1 MPAPEQQLTQREI
14 EELVEKFEGSTRN
27 PQGIWK
33 HLTTLVA
40 VGMSAFALYTAVET
54 VNAIHVRAGHL
65 LFALALTFLLYPA
78 ARRFKAAVT
87 WFDLTLIVAAAASVG
102 YVLLNGDEL
111 QFRAA
116 VPERTDLV
124 MAVVC
129 LLVVLECTR
138 RTAGPAI
145 PLVAVGFF
153 AYALW
158 GNHLPQL
165 WSHPGYDIERTLGY
179 LYMYPDGVFG
189 LPIDVS
195 STFIILFT
203 IFGAVLEH
211 SGAGD
216 FFVRFAL
223 SCTGRTPSSAG
234 RTVTLASF
242 LLGTVSGSGVAT
254 TVTLGSIAYPML
266 KKAGYDKESAGGMLA
281 AGGIGAVISPPVL
294 GAASFLIAEIL
305 NVSYLNVLL
314 MAAIPTILYYL
325 SILLMVEFDSKRKQL
340 MPLGMAMGGE
350 GTWSLT
356 RRYWFHFASLVTIVV
371 FMALGF
377 SATRAVIWSTLA
389 AVLVSYLTRDS
400 ALWPSKLIKALEAGA
415 RGVVPVAA
423 TCACAGIIVGTVTMT
438 GLGLKFSTILVTL
451 AGGSKV
457 LALLYTAFI
466 LLVLGLALPITASY
480 IIAAVITA
488 PALVKLGVPDFAAH
502 MFIFYY
508 SVLSEVSPPTA
519 LSPFA
524 AAALTGGSPFKT
536 MMLSWKY
543 TLPAFLVPFA
553 FTTDP
558 AGVGLLLK
566 GSIVVIGWEF
576 LLGAA
581 GVLALASAIGGWMFQ
596 SVTTAEKMLLG
607 VAGVL
612 LFFGVGTII
621 QIIALGV
628 LVAVAVK
635 QWVQVSR
642 ARQFERVR
650 DDRTDARAAE

>member
-1 MPAPEQQLTQREI
+1 MSDADEQLSKAGI
-14 EELVEKFEGSTRN
+14 EELVEQFEGVTRS

-33 HLTTLVA
+33 PYVTI
-40 VGMSAFALYTAVET
+40 VGVVMSLFALYAAVET
-54 VNAIHVRAGHL
+54 INAIQVRAGHL
-65 LFALALTFLLYPA
+65 LLAMALTFIVYPMA
-78 ARRFKAAVT
+78 SRFKARVN
-87 WFDLTLIVAAAASVG
+87 WWDICLVAASFVAVG
-102 YVLLNGDEL
+102 YVLLNGDDL

-116 VPERTDLV
+116 VPNRLDLW
-124 MAVVC
+124 MAVLC
-129 LLVVLECTR
+129 LLLVLEATR
-138 RTAGPAI
+138 RATGLAI
-145 PLVAVGFF
+145 PLVALGFF
-153 AYALW
+153 SYALW

-189 LPIDVS
+189 LPLDVS

-203 IFGAVLEH
+203 IFGAMLEF

-223 SCTGRTPSSAG
+223 SCTGRKPSSAG

-305 NVSYLNVLL
+305 GVSYLEVLK
-314 MAAIPTILYYL
+314 MAVIPTILYYL
-325 SILLMVEFDSKRKQL
+325 SIFLMVEFDSKRMNL
-340 MPLGMAMGGE
+340 TMVADVGE
-350 GTWSLT
+350 DQGTWALT
-356 RRYWFHFASLVTIVV
+356 RRYWFHFASLITIVI
-371 FMALGF
+371 FMGLGF

-389 AVLVSYLTRDS
+389 AVLVSYLTWES
-400 ALWPSKLIKALEAGA
+400 ALTPTKLIRARAAGA
-415 RGVVPVAA
+415 KGVVPVASV
-423 TCACAGIIVGTVTMT
+423 CACAGIIVGIVTMT
-438 GLGLKFSTILVTL
+438 GLGLKFSTILINL
-451 AGGSKV
+451 AAGSKILV
-457 LALLYTAFI
+457 LLYTGLI
-466 LLVLGLALPITASY
+466 LLILGLALPITASY

-488 PALVKLGVPDFAAH
+488 PALTKLGVPDYAAH

-508 SVLSEVSPPTA
+508 AVLSEVSPPTA

-566 GSIVVIGWEF
+566 GSIPGIGWEF
-576 LLGAA
+576 LLGVA
-581 GVLALASAIGGWMFQ
+581 GVVALASAIGGWMFR
-596 SVTTAEKMLLG
+596 SVTWPEKILLG
-607 VAGVL
+607 AAGIL
-612 LFFGVGTII
+612 LFFGVGLLI
-621 QIIALGV
+621 QLISIAVLGG
-628 LVAVAVK
+628 VAAL
-635 QWVQVSR
+635 QWTQVSR
-642 ARQFERVR
+642 AAQKGREGA
-650 DDRTDARAAE
+650 DRMQARP

>member
-1 MPAPEQQLTQREI
+1 MPTPEQQLTVQEI
-14 EELVEKFEGSTRN
+14 EELVEKFEGATRS
-27 PQGIWK
+27 PRGVWR
-33 HLTTLVA
+33 HLTTVVA
-40 VGMSAFALYTAVET
+40 VAMSLFALYAAVQT
-54 VNAIHVRAGHL
+54 LNAIHVRAGHL
-65 LFALALTFLLYPA
+65 LFAMALTFLLYPA
-78 ARRFKAAVT
+78 ARRFKATVN
-87 WFDLTLIVAAAASVG
+87 WWDLALIVAAAVSLG
-102 YVLLNGDEL
+102 YVILNGDDL

-116 VPERTDLV
+116 VPETTDLV
-124 MAVVC
+124 MAVIC
-129 LLVVLECTR
+129 LLLVLESTR
-138 RTAGPAI
+138 RTVGPAI
-145 PLVAVGFF
+145 PLVALGFF

-158 GNHLPQL
+158 GNYLPQL
-165 WSHPGYDIERTLGY
+165 WSHPGYDIERILGY

-223 SCTGRTPSSAG
+223 SCTGRTASSAG

-305 NVSYLNVLL
+305 NVSYLQVLL
-314 MAAIPTILYYL
+314 MAAIPTVLYYL

-340 MPLGMAMGGE
+340 VPLGEGTDRD

-356 RRYWFHFASLVTIVV
+356 KRYWFHFASLVTIVI

-389 AVLVSYLTRDS
+389 AVLVSYLTRES

-415 RGVVPVAA
+415 KGVVPVAA

-451 AGGSKV
+451 AGGSKIMGLV
-457 LALLYTAFI
+457 YTAVI
-466 LLVLGLALPITASY
+466 LLILGLALPITASY

-536 MMLSWKY
+536 MALSWKY

-558 AGVGLLLK
+558 TGVGLLLK
-566 GSIVVIGWEF
+566 GSLAGIGWEF
-576 LLGAA
+576 LLGVA
-581 GVLALASAIGGWMFQ
+581 GVLALASAVGGWMLRLM
-596 SVTTAEKMLLG
+596 TLPERILLG
-607 VAGVL
+607 AAGVL

-621 QIIALGV
+621 QFVALGV
-628 LVAVAVK
+628 LATVAAL
-635 QWVQVSR
+635 QWRQTSR
-642 ARQFERVR
+642 IAQQQF
-650 DDRTDARAAE
+650 

>member
-1 MPAPEQQLTQREI
+1 MPTPEQQLTAQEI
-14 EELVEKFEGSTRN
+14 EELVEKFEGATRS
-27 PQGIWK
+27 PRGVWR
-33 HLTTLVA
+33 HLTTVVA
-40 VGMSAFALYTAVET
+40 VAMSLFALYAAVQT
-54 VNAIHVRAGHL
+54 LNAIHVRAGHL
-65 LFALALTFLLYPA
+65 LFAMALTFLLYPA
-78 ARRFKAAVT
+78 ARRFKATVN
-87 WFDLTLIVAAAASVG
+87 WWDLALIVAAAVSLG
-102 YVLLNGDEL
+102 YVILNGDDL

-116 VPERTDLV
+116 VPETTDLV
-124 MAVVC
+124 MAVIC
-129 LLVVLECTR
+129 LLLVLESTR
-138 RTAGPAI
+138 RTVGPAI
-145 PLVAVGFF
+145 PLVALGFF

-158 GNHLPQL
+158 GNYLPQL
-165 WSHPGYDIERTLGY
+165 WSHPGYDIERILGY

-223 SCTGRTPSSAG
+223 SCTGRTASSAG

-305 NVSYLNVLL
+305 NVSYLQVLL
-314 MAAIPTILYYL
+314 MAAIPTVLYYL

-340 MPLGMAMGGE
+340 VPLGEGTDRD

-356 RRYWFHFASLVTIVV
+356 KRYWFHFASLVTIVI

-389 AVLVSYLTRDS
+389 AVLVSYLTRES
-400 ALWPSKLIKALEAGA
+400 ALWPSKLVKALEAGA
-415 RGVVPVAA
+415 KGVVPVAA

-451 AGGSKV
+451 AGGSKIMGLV
-457 LALLYTAFI
+457 YTAVI
-466 LLVLGLALPITASY
+466 LLILGLALPITASY

-536 MMLSWKY
+536 MALSWKY

-558 AGVGLLLK
+558 TGVGLLLK
-566 GSIVVIGWEF
+566 GSLAGIGWEF
-576 LLGAA
+576 LLGVA
-581 GVLALASAIGGWMFQ
+581 GVLALASAVGGWMLRLM
-596 SVTTAEKMLLG
+596 TLPERILLG
-607 VAGVL
+607 AAGVL

-621 QIIALGV
+621 QFVALGV
-628 LVAVAVK
+628 LATVAAL
-635 QWVQVSR
+635 QWRQTSR
-642 ARQFERVR
+642 IAQQQF
-650 DDRTDARAAE
+650 

>member
-1 MPAPEQQLTQREI
+1 MPTPEQQLTQHEI

-27 PQGIWK
+27 LQGNWR
-33 HLTTLVA
+33 HLATGVA
-40 VGMSAFALYTAVET
+40 VAMSLFALYAT
-54 VNAIHVRAGHL
+54 VQTLNAIHVRAGHL
-65 LFALALTFLLYPA
+65 LFAMTLTFLLYPA
-78 ARRFKAAVT
+78 ARRFKAAVN
-87 WFDLTLIVAAAASVG
+87 WWDVVLMAAAAVSLG
-102 YVLLNGDEL
+102 YVLVNGDEL

-116 VPERTDLV
+116 VPESTDLV

-129 LLVVLECTR
+129 LLLVLECTR

-158 GNHLPQL
+158 GNHLSQL
-165 WSHPGYDIERTLGY
+165 WSHPGYDLERILGY

-189 LPIDVS
+189 LPLDVS

-223 SCTGRTPSSAG
+223 SCTGRTASSAG

-305 NVSYLNVLL
+305 NVSYLQVLL

-340 MPLGMAMGGE
+340 VSLGGTMVSE

-356 RRYWFHFASLVTIVV
+356 RRYWFHFASLVTIVI

-389 AVLVSYLTRDS
+389 AVLASYLTRES
-400 ALWPSKLIKALEAGA
+400 ALWPSKLFKALEAGA
-415 RGVVPVAA
+415 KGVVPVA
-423 TCACAGIIVGTVTMT
+423 TVCACAGIIVGTVTMT

-457 LALLYTAFI
+457 LALVYTAII
-466 LLVLGLALPITASY
+466 LLILGLALPITASY

-536 MMLSWKY
+536 MALSWKY

-558 AGVGLLLK
+558 TGVGLLLK
-566 GSIVVIGWEF
+566 GSLAGIGWEF
-576 LLGAA
+576 LLGVA
-581 GVLALASAIGGWMFQ
+581 GVLALASAVSGWMLRR
-596 SVTTAEKMLLG
+596 VTLPERILLG
-607 VAGVL
+607 AVGVL

-621 QIIALGV
+621 QLVALGV
-628 LVAVAVK
+628 LATVAAL
-635 QWVQVSR
+635 QWRQMSR
-642 ARQFERVR
+642 IAPQES
-650 DDRTDARAAE
+650 